1 MVSVLR
7 GFIDFTDNSEY
18 NVDITGQILLA
29 LVIKPSTIF
38 IERGLHESLAGYL
51 DCNDC

>member
-29 LVIKPSTIF
+29 LVIKPFYDFHREGPS
-38 IERGLHESLAGYL
+38 
-51 DCNDC
+51 